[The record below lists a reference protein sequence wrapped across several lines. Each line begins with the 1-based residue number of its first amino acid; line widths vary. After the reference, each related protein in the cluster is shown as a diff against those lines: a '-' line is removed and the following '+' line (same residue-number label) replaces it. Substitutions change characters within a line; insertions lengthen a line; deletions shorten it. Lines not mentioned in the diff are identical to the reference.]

1 MAQSIASVPGPDKQS
16 TPLVDLRRDFYASP
30 MPTVSIWRRMAGL
43 AGLAIATFAYAI
55 LSGSADIGPT
65 QLWQLAAGDGDA
77 VARTV
82 VFDLRLPRVLT
93 AFAVGALLALSGLLL
108 QALFR
113 NPLADPY
120 VLGVSGGAAVAALLA
135 LAAGAATWVT
145 QGAAVLGAAAAVSL
159 VWWLGA
165 TGGTNRLLL
174 AGVVIAATCSAI
186 VTLVLSL
193 ASAEELRGMVF
204 WLAGD
209 LSWATWPK
217 ATLALALT
225 ATLAVTALARP
236 LDVLASGE
244 LRAQSVGLDMRIA
257 RAAAVAG
264 AALLAAAAVVSAGT
278 IGFVGLLGPHI
289 ARLLF
294 RTARHS
300 LIAPATALLG
310 GLIVALAD
318 TLARTLLEPRQLPVG
333 ALLALVG
340 APVFLSLLKRV
351 R

>member
-1 MAQSIASVPGPDKQS
+1 
-16 TPLVDLRRDFYASP
+16 
-30 MPTVSIWRRMAGL
+30 MAGL
-43 AGLAIATFAYAI
+43 AALAVAVFGYAI
-55 LSGSADIGPT
+55 LSGSADIAPS
-65 QLWQLAAGDGDA
+65 QWWQLARGDGDA
-77 VARTV
+77 IARTV

-93 AFAVGALLALSGLLL
+93 AFAVGALLALAGLLL

-145 QGAAVLGAAAAVSL
+145 QGAAALGAAAAVSL

-165 TGGTNRLLL
+165 AGGTTRLLL
-174 AGVVIAATCSAI
+174 AGVVIAATCGAV

-193 ASAEELRGMVF
+193 ASAEELRGMIF

-209 LSWATWPK
+209 LSWATWPR
-217 ATLALALT
+217 ATLALAVI
-225 ATLAVTALARP
+225 ATLLVTALARP
-236 LDVLASGE
+236 LDVLAAGE
-244 LRAQSVGLDMRIA
+244 LRAQSVGLDLRLA
-257 RAAAVAG
+257 RAGVVAG
-264 AALLAAAAVVSAGT
+264 AALLAGAAVVSAGT

-294 RTARHS
+294 RTANHRVV
-300 LIAPATALLG
+300 APATALLG

-340 APVFLSLLKRV
+340 APLFLSLLKRV

>member
-1 MAQSIASVPGPDKQS
+1 MLP
-16 TPLVDLRRDFYASP
+16 
-30 MPTVSIWRRMAGL
+30 VSIWRRMGGL
-43 AGLAIATFAYAI
+43 AAVALCTVAYAI
-55 LSGSADIGPT
+55 LSGSADIGPAE
-65 QLWQLAAGDGDA
+65 LWQLAAGNGDA
-77 VARTV
+77 VAHTV

-93 AFAVGALLALSGLLL
+93 AFAVGALLSLAGLLL

-135 LAAGAATWVT
+135 LAAGAATWMT
-145 QGAAVLGAAAAVSL
+145 QGAAAVGAAAAVAL

-165 TGGTNRLLL
+165 AGGTTRLLL
-174 AGVVIAATCSAI
+174 AGVVIAATCGAV

-193 ASAEELRGMVF
+193 ASASELRGMLF

-209 LSWATWPK
+209 LSWATWPR
-217 ATLALALT
+217 ATLALAIV
-225 ATLAVTALARP
+225 ATVLITALARP

-244 LRAQSVGLDMRIA
+244 LRAQSVGLAARPA
-257 RAAAVAG
+257 RAAVVAG
-264 AALLAAAAVVSAGT
+264 AALLAGAAVVSAGT

-294 RTARHS
+294 RTAQHR
-300 LIAPATALLG
+300 IVAPATALLG

-340 APVFLSLLKRV
+340 APMFLSLLR
-351 R
+351 RLR